1 MSRTIII
8 GYGNPLCG
16 DDAVGYYAA
25 RKLSELVKSEDIT
38 IHTYHQLTP
47 ELAADISR
55 YDKAVF
61 IDASVGG
68 TPGTIT
74 TAQIDPTHIPNRT
87 YSHQLDP
94 ESVLTCSQALYG
106 RVPAAYLV
114 TIDAGSFGYME
125 DLSGPVKAGLSDLI
139 DAVLE
144 IIEYKETKVIS

>member
-1 MSRTIII
+1 MR
-8 GYGNPLCG
+8 G

-25 RKLSELVKSEDIT
+25 QKLSELVKSEDIT
-38 IHTYHQLTP
+38 IHTCHQLTP

-61 IDASVGG
+61 IDASIGD

-87 YSHQLDP
+87 FSHQLDP
-94 ESVLTCSQALYG
+94 ESVLTCSQALYD
-106 RVPAAYLV
+106 RVPVAYLV
-114 TIDAGSFGYME
+114 TIDADSFGYLE
-125 DLSGPVKAGLSDLI
+125 DLSGPVKAGLSGLV

-144 IIEYKETKVIS
+144 IIKYKKTELMS